1 MVEVFLAKPGMRM
14 WCSLHFKEEEMG
26 TGIRRQCICAR
37 ELTRKFMGLF
47 SDIRGHILLL
57 LLTVRQY
64 GKVRF
69 SIHEA
74 TVDFEFSLMLPW
86 SGYGHLNTWP
96 QNVKILSL
104 GKKKIY

>member
-1 MVEVFLAKPGMRM
+1 
-14 WCSLHFKEEEMG
+14 
-26 TGIRRQCICAR
+26 
-37 ELTRKFMGLF
+37 MGLF

-64 GKVRF
+64 GIVRF

-74 TVDFEFSLMLPW
+74 TVDFEFSWMLPW

-104 GKKKIY
+104 EKKKDLLTSERIVYKHLATSVKLPKTFHEKRLYHY